1 MGMIANLCFD
11 TEALTKTKRWTEKP
25 PSCYNWA
32 RNPTVSGQTLS
43 LYLCIQRRFLNGG
56 IPCESLGDRACI
68 PAALLHLGRIPWGS
82 FHRWNAPESKRFPG
96 GSWLWTKQAGNS
108 SPTTM
113 ASFGSFSPGSMFL
126 GTIVFSLNFT
136 VRVLHSHSVNLPDN
150 DC

>member
-1 MGMIANLCFD
+1 MIANLCFD

-68 PAALLHLGRIPWGS
+68 PAALLHLGRIDHSADSTQLGS
-82 FHRWNAPESKRFPG
+82 RLPVIFE
-96 GSWLWTKQAGNS
+96 TE
-108 SPTTM
+108 
-113 ASFGSFSPGSMFL
+113 
-126 GTIVFSLNFT
+126 TIWA
-136 VRVLHSHSVNLPDN
+136 
-150 DC
+150 